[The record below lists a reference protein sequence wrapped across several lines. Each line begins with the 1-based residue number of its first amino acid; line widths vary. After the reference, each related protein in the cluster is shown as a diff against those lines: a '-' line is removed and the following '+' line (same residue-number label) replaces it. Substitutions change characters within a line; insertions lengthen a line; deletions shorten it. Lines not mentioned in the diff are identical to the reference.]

1 MNNPFMNDLCRKIN
15 SLHPGAVDQL
25 DRIDELP
32 DSTRKMLVN
41 ILLKAACQ
49 SQNVGNITSARK
61 MMLRIPPA
69 WLASALHDAIEA
81 VVDLND
87 EWEYRRLIELLK
99 ELKSELLIHYLDYGM
114 AVGSSAIYE
123 AAMDMKNH

>member
-15 SLHPGAVDQL
+15 SLHPGAGDQL

-32 DSTRKMLVN
+32 DSTSKMLVN
-41 ILLKAACQ
+41 ILLEAACQ

-61 MMLRIPPA
+61 MMLRIPPV

-99 ELKSELLIHYLDYGM
+99 ELKSEVLTYYLDYGM

-123 AAMDMKNH
+123 ATIDMKNH